1 MKKLAL
7 KYSLLILMLA
17 SVQLSYGQSV
27 ALTDS
32 LNAANQLYTASKY
45 ADCIRKYQ
53 YIVAQG
59 FESAEVYYNLGNAF
73 YKSGNATYAIL
84 NYERAKKLA
93 PNDDDIQYNLDLAR
107 TQIVDNVVPLP
118 EPGFLRWWKEFISSM
133 SINSWGTLSILTFFI
148 FLFLFGLFLL
158 SRTYSV
164 KRLAFWISIFAVCIS
179 AITFTIGASLQ
190 SKLINHTTDVVTD
203 RSVRVKASPSETGT
217 ELFIVHEGVTV
228 RLTDKLGDWVYVS
241 LPDGNKGWIKE
252 ASLIRI

>member
-7 KYSLLILMLA
+7 KYSLLILMLVA
-17 SVQLSYGQSV
+17 TQFSNGQSV

-32 LNAANQLYTASKY
+32 LNAANQLYTSSKY
-45 ADCIRKYQ
+45 ADAIRKYQ

-59 FESAEVYYNLGNAF
+59 FESSEVYYNLGNAF

-93 PNDDDIQYNLDLAR
+93 PNDEDIQYNLDLAR
-107 TQIVDNVVPLP
+107 TQVVDNIVPLP
-118 EPGFLRWWKEFISSM
+118 EPGFLRWWKEFITSM
-133 SINSWGTLSILTFFI
+133 SINSWGTFSILAFFV
-148 FLFLFGLFLL
+148 FLSLFGLFLL

-164 KRLAFWISIFAVCIS
+164 KRMAFWISIAAIFIS
-179 AITFTIGASLQ
+179 SVTFTIGASLQ
-190 SKLINHTTDVVTD
+190 SKLISHNTAVVTD